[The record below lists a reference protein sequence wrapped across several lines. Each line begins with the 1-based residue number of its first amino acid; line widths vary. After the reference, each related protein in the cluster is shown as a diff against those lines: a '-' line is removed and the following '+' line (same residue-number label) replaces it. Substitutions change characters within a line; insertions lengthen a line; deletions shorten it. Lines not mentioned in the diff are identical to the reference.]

1 MKKSST
7 GTVSSLGC
15 SSLVEYMLSMCEAL
29 GSILS
34 TTNEEAEGDS
44 MTGQNLWQQSGKKWT
59 ESKVHKYAKPPW
71 DSPQAKGEV
80 VLKLK
85 RHIQSNFTLFQLC
98 NLEQVP

>member
-44 MTGQNLWQQSGKKWT
+44 MTGQNLWQKVEKSGLKAK
-59 ESKVHKYAKPPW
+59 SINMLNHLGILLKQKV
-71 DSPQAKGEV
+71 
-80 VLKLK
+80 
-85 RHIQSNFTLFQLC
+85 R
-98 NLEQVP
+98 